1 MQKSFLPKETLE
13 LKRVGKQH
21 IYPLKRAIVQDAS
34 LLNTTRSQNQITTN
48 AHVSA
53 YSHSTFILR
62 NQEVNALEREIE
74 ARSGIRYVPGE
85 NLVAKELVFPL
96 QSPSRIDCI
105 EREYFPQKHAFLQ
118 ERHDKVQQPRP
129 QSRASFSEFNPFPLL
144 SETLDD
150 NHIEFHAKL
159 TSSKEHK
166 SLHSVIQHWPSN
178 SNDLASKPK
187 LLLELERSLQS
198 GLQLPPNNSS
208 ELNLNLLALHS
219 DILDRYIQHTG
230 TYRGLLAGVK
240 DVYDRA
246 ISFMYVFQS
255 YSVDCYVHLTVTCSQ
270 DEEG

>member
-1 MQKSFLPKETLE
+1 MQKSFLPKETRE

-34 LLNTTRSQNQITTN
+34 LLHTTHSQNPITTN

-129 QSRASFSEFNPFPLL
+129 HFTPSPYPLFSPLYLSIGHLSQRFICRTGRALCTAGNSTSYYLGSFNMSKAAFASLKQTRGVIVNI
-144 SETLDD
+144 SATL
-150 NHIEFHAKL
+150 H
-159 TSSKEHK
+159 
-166 SLHSVIQHWPSN
+166 
-178 SNDLASKPK
+178 
-187 LLLELERSLQS
+187 
-198 GLQLPPNNSS
+198 
-208 ELNLNLLALHS
+208 
-219 DILDRYIQHTG
+219 Y
-230 TYRGLLAGVK
+230 YR
-240 DVYDRA
+240 
-246 ISFMYVFQS
+246 
-255 YSVDCYVHLTVTCSQ
+255 
-270 DEEG
+270 